1 MADTPK
7 KPSTGVLPPDKQ
19 PAAQEN
25 AAPTK
30 QADAVTSAPADPEVS
45 AEQEVLAIK
54 AKMQKVRK
62 TADVIAS
69 KADDAGQ
76 IGIVKLFDELHALFV
91 TYKGDVTTFW
101 QTAMLRKTEAA
112 AQVGRDKSML
122 KIKLEEA
129 VFWFNKHLGV

>member
-1 MADTPK
+1 MAETT
-7 KPSTGVLPPDKQ
+7 KPTATQARPTEAKV
-19 PAAQEN
+19 
-25 AAPTK
+25 APTK
-30 QADAVTSAPADPEVS
+30 QTDAVTSAPADSEVS
-45 AEQEVLAIK
+45 AEQEVLATK
-54 AKMQKVRK
+54 TKMQKIRN
-62 TADVIAS
+62 TADIIAS

>member
-1 MADTPK
+1 MAESTTPK
-7 KPSTGVLPPDKQ
+7 
-19 PAAQEN
+19 AAQ
-25 AAPTK
+25 AQSAQPAPTK

-112 AQVGRDKSML
+112 AQVGRDKSIL